1 MLNRGLA
8 SLAHLGFKVIFSF
21 IIDYDAIEETEYIS
35 AVAHDHDYAIPPAE
49 ASPEWNKEQSD
60 LPTHTVNELYQCEF
74 CERILKSQHFLDNH
88 LKLMHLQECNVC
100 HICGKGFLC
109 SSVLKKHQDL
119 MHPNGKIM
127 TKRRYACLEIGCD
140 KAYTRKKAL
149 VDHQRTKHM
158 ICLTNEPLSYSCEI
172 CQKVILS
179 RENLQIHIRAHNG
192 ERPFKCKVCGK
203 AFHANKYLK
212 QHSVVHTG
220 EKRFVCKVCDKKFS
234 QGGSLFVH
242 TRKFHP
248 DLTKKKNMFSFI
260 TEDDEIVKTEITY
273 EFDFD
278 QDCVELLPEEA
289 CSECNMVFYA
299 RPDLISH
306 IESEHQNQCEFCGKI
321 FKGKHL
327 LDNHIK
333 LVHLQ
338 EPNNVFCEFCGKGFL
353 FWTVLKKHKQL
364 MHPNGKIKTR
374 MGYPCL
380 EIGCDK
386 AYTRK
391 RALVYHQRTR
401 HLICP
406 PNEPLSYSC
415 EICQKVILSRANLQ
429 IHLRAHTGERPFK
442 CDVCGKAF
450 HAKKYLKEHNVVHTG
465 EKPFVCKICDKKFSQ
480 AGSLFVHTRKCHPDV
495 AQKKDTFSFI
505 IENDGLEETEITYVV
520 DPYHDYLELLPEE
533 ACPECNMVFYARS
546 DMLTHIENEHRK
558 QNDNYQCEFCGK
570 ILKRKHLL
578 DNHIKLMHLKKYNVF
593 CEICG
598 KGFLFMSVLNKHREL
613 IHQNRKIISKITFPC
628 REVGCDKAYTTKT
641 ALLYHQKTRHLLCP
655 PNEPLSYS
663 CEICQKVILSR
674 ANFRIHLRA
683 HTGERPFKCDVCG
696 KAFHANKYLKEHSV
710 VHTGEKPFVC
720 KVCDKKFSQGGSLF
734 VHTRKCHPDVA
745 QKNFD
750 PFDAWTESQECPLC
764 NRVFPSNVALL
775 KHKIVCDPTCLYKIC
790 KVCNKFIKKTK
801 LDRHIAWHK
810 VKRKTQLYS
819 CEKCDKTFRSLQYLK
834 LHREKVHENKGI
846 QYPCDVCGK
855 RFSTKYR
862 AEYHKKTIH
871 LKDFNVHCEQCGR
884 GFLYLTELTTHVRR
898 VHDKE
903 VNIFYCTVANCRRG
917 FRSNAALKY
926 HLQTE
931 HSDNKPQHICA
942 QCNKTFHHISLYKR
956 HLSRHTDIKR
966 FSCDT
971 CGNQYTSKH
980 TLEIHLRTHT
990 GERPFV
996 CEHCGNSFTARKFL
1010 KVHLVVHTKEK
1021 PYACLQCSKTF
1032 TQKGS
1037 LNIHVKKDHT
1047 TLPIK

>member
-1 MLNRGLA
+1 
-8 SLAHLGFKVIFSF
+8 
-21 IIDYDAIEETEYIS
+21 
-35 AVAHDHDYAIPPAE
+35 
-49 ASPEWNKEQSD
+49 
-60 LPTHTVNELYQCEF
+60 
-74 CERILKSQHFLDNH
+74 
-88 LKLMHLQECNVC
+88 
-100 HICGKGFLC
+100 
-109 SSVLKKHQDL
+109 
-119 MHPNGKIM
+119 
-127 TKRRYACLEIGCD
+127 
-140 KAYTRKKAL
+140 
-149 VDHQRTKHM
+149 
-158 ICLTNEPLSYSCEI
+158 
-172 CQKVILS
+172 
-179 RENLQIHIRAHNG
+179 
-192 ERPFKCKVCGK
+192 
-203 AFHANKYLK
+203 
-212 QHSVVHTG
+212 
-220 EKRFVCKVCDKKFS
+220 
-234 QGGSLFVH
+234 
-242 TRKFHP
+242 
-248 DLTKKKNMFSFI
+248 MFSFI

-306 IESEHQNQCEFCGKI
+306 IESEHQNQ
-321 FKGKHL
+321 
-327 LDNHIK
+327 
-333 LVHLQ
+333 
-338 EPNNVFCEFCGKGFL
+338 
-353 FWTVLKKHKQL
+353 
-364 MHPNGKIKTR
+364 
-374 MGYPCL
+374 
-380 EIGCDK
+380 
-386 AYTRK
+386 
-391 RALVYHQRTR
+391 
-401 HLICP
+401 
-406 PNEPLSYSC
+406 
-415 EICQKVILSRANLQ
+415 
-429 IHLRAHTGERPFK
+429 
-442 CDVCGKAF
+442 
-450 HAKKYLKEHNVVHTG
+450 
-465 EKPFVCKICDKKFSQ
+465 
-480 AGSLFVHTRKCHPDV
+480 
-495 AQKKDTFSFI
+495 DTFSFI

-558 QNDNYQCEFCGK
+558 QNDNY
-570 ILKRKHLL
+570 H
-578 DNHIKLMHLKKYNVF
+578 
-593 CEICG
+593 
-598 KGFLFMSVLNKHREL
+598 
-613 IHQNRKIISKITFPC
+613 
-628 REVGCDKAYTTKT
+628 
-641 ALLYHQKTRHLLCP
+641 
-655 PNEPLSYS
+655 
-663 CEICQKVILSR
+663 
-674 ANFRIHLRA
+674 
-683 HTGERPFKCDVCG
+683 
-696 KAFHANKYLKEHSV
+696 
-710 VHTGEKPFVC
+710 
-720 KVCDKKFSQGGSLF
+720 
-734 VHTRKCHPDVA
+734 
-745 QKNFD
+745 FD